1 MTGLRATAGLSAT
14 AGLRAKGLGL
24 LVTLTLC
31 ARAFAQAPAPADTTF
46 YSVSYIEVK
55 PSSRTVAIGTLK
67 QYRDSVRRD
76 PNNIRLELFEQ
87 ADRPAHLVIVETW
100 KTPMAFEAKAA
111 QRKQMEDLMDSM
123 RISGW
128 DTRPYKTLT
137 VASGTAEA
145 TSKSVYVISHVD
157 VAPDPKIAGL
167 LTALATASRLEDG
180 NIRFDVLLHTMR
192 SNHFEVIETW
202 QSQKALDNHA
212 AAAHTKKYRDD
223 LQASLGSPLDERIY
237 KVIE

>member
-1 MTGLRATAGLSAT
+1 MT
-14 AGLRAKGLGL
+14 GLRAKGLGL
-24 LVTLTLC
+24 LVALTLST
-31 ARAFAQAPAPADTTF
+31 RAFAQAPADTTF

-55 PSSRTVAIGTLK
+55 PSSRAVAIGTLK
-67 QYRDSVRRD
+67 QYRDTVRRD

-87 ADRPAHLVIVETW
+87 ADRPAHFVIVETW
-100 KTPMAFEAKAA
+100 KTPMAFDAKAP
-111 QRKQMEDLMDSM
+111 QRKQVEDLMDSM

-202 QSQKALDNHA
+202 QSQRALDNHA
-212 AAAHTKKYRDD
+212 AAVHTKKYRDD
-223 LQASLGSPLDERIY
+223 LQASLGSPLDERVY

>member
-1 MTGLRATAGLSAT
+1 MT
-14 AGLRAKGLGL
+14 GLRAKGLGL
-24 LVTLTLC
+24 LVALTLS
-31 ARAFAQAPAPADTTF
+31 ARAFAQAPADTTF

-55 PSSRTVAIGTLK
+55 PSSRAVAIGTLK
-67 QYRDSVRRD
+67 QYRDTVRRD

-87 ADRPAHLVIVETW
+87 ADRPAHFVIVETW
-100 KTPMAFEAKAA
+100 KTPMAFDAKAP
-111 QRKQMEDLMDSM
+111 QRKQVEDLMDSM

-212 AAAHTKKYRDD
+212 AAVHTKKYRDD
-223 LQASLGSPLDERIY
+223 LQASLGSPLDERVY

>member
-1 MTGLRATAGLSAT
+1 MR
-14 AGLRAKGLGL
+14 GLRAKGVGL
-24 LVTLTLC
+24 LVALTLG
-31 ARAFAQAPAPADTTF
+31 ARAFAQAPHTDTTF

-55 PSSRTVAIGTLK
+55 PSSRTVAVGTLK
-67 QYRDSVRRD
+67 QYRDIVRRD
-76 PNNIRLELFEQ
+76 DSNIRVELFEQ
-87 ADRPAHLVIVETW
+87 ADRPAHFVIVETW
-100 KTPMAFEAKAA
+100 KTPAAYDAKAA
-111 QRKQMEDLMDSM
+111 QRKQLTDSMESM

-137 VASGTAEA
+137 VASGTLEA

-167 LTALATASRLEDG
+167 LTTLATASRLEEG
-180 NIRFDVLLHTMR
+180 NVRFDVLLHTMR

-202 QSQKALDNHA
+202 QSQKALENHA

-237 KVIE
+237 KAIE

>member
-1 MTGLRATAGLSAT
+1 MTGLRANP
-14 AGLRAKGLGL
+14 GLRAKGLGL
-24 LVTLTLC
+24 LVAVMVC
-31 ARAFAQAPAPADTTF
+31 ARAFAQAPADTTF

-55 PSSRTVAIGTLK
+55 PSSRAVAIGTLK

-87 ADRPAHLVIVETW
+87 ADRPAHFVIVETW
-100 KTPMAFEAKAA
+100 KTPVAFDAKAA
-111 QRKQMEDLMDSM
+111 QRKQLEDLMDSM
-123 RISGW
+123 RTSGW
-128 DTRPYKTLT
+128 DARPYKTLT

-212 AAAHTKKYRDD
+212 AAAHTKKYHDD

>member
-1 MTGLRATAGLSAT
+1 MKR
-14 AGLRAKGLGL
+14 
-24 LVTLTLC
+24 LVLALVIFASIC
-31 ARAFAQAPAPADTTF
+31 ASPAVAQAPRTDTTF

-55 PSSRTVAIGTLK
+55 PASRAVAIGTLK
-67 QYRDSVRRD
+67 QFRDIVRRD
-76 PNNIRLELFEQ
+76 DNNIRVELFEQ
-87 ADRPAHLVIVETW
+87 ADRAGHFVIVETW
-100 KTPMAFEAKAA
+100 RTTGAFDAKAA
-111 QRKQMEDLMDSM
+111 QRKQLSDSM
-123 RISGW
+123 ESLRTSGW

-145 TSKSVYVISHVD
+145 TPKSVYVISHVD

-167 LTALATASRLEDG
+167 LTALATASRLEEG

-237 KVIE
+237 KAIE

>member
-1 MTGLRATAGLSAT
+1 MR
-14 AGLRAKGLGL
+14 GLRAKGLGL
-24 LVTLTLC
+24 LVAITLSVGAL
-31 ARAFAQAPAPADTTF
+31 AQAPSTDTTF

-55 PSSRTVAIGTLK
+55 PSARAVAIGTLK
-67 QYRDSVRRD
+67 QYRDIVRRED
-76 PNNIRLELFEQ
+76 NNIRLELFEQ
-87 ADRPAHLVIVETW
+87 SDRPGHFVIVETW
-100 KTPMAFEAKAA
+100 RTPAAYDAKAA
-111 QRKQMEDLMDSM
+111 QRKQLSESMESM
-123 RISGW
+123 RVSGW

-145 TSKSVYVISHVD
+145 TPKSVYVISHVD

-167 LTALATASRLEDG
+167 LTTLATASRLEDG

-202 QSQKALDNHA
+202 KSEKALENHA

-223 LQASLGSPLDERIY
+223 IQSALGSPLDERIY
-237 KVIE
+237 KAIE